1 MPATVALSRTANADV
16 AVEGIIQQGT
26 AVPDNA
32 QPVLIGG
39 SDGTDARILKVGLD
53 GSIAVSIAASQ
64 SVDAAQSGTWTV
76 QPGNTANTTPW
87 LVTQRPATS
96 GGSSL
101 AKVLAAGST
110 NATSVKASAGQLY
123 SYQFSNANA
132 AFRYVHF
139 YNKASAPTVG
149 TDVPV
154 LTVGV
159 PAGGSVSW
167 CDPNGTPFGT
177 GIAYAITTG
186 AAVDDT
192 GAVSAND
199 VMGQFTYK

>member
-32 QPVLIGG
+32 QPILVGG
-39 SDGTDARILKVGLD
+39 SDGTDARILKLGTDGGL
-53 GSIAVSIAASQ
+53 
-64 SVDAAQSGTWTV
+64 TV

-87 LVTQRPATS
+87 LTTQTPAIS
-96 GGSSL
+96 GGNSL
-101 AKVLAAGST
+101 AKVLSAATT
-110 NATSVKASAGQLY
+110 NATSTKAAPGQLY
-123 SYQFSNANA
+123 AYQLSNANA

-139 YNKASAPTVG
+139 YDKASAPTVG
-149 TDVPV
+149 TDTP
-154 LTVGV
+154 LFTVGV
-159 PAGGSVSW
+159 PAGGSVNW
-167 CDPNGTPFGT
+167 CDPNGTPFAT

-186 AAVDDT
+186 AADNDT
-192 GAVSAND
+192 GAAGAGD